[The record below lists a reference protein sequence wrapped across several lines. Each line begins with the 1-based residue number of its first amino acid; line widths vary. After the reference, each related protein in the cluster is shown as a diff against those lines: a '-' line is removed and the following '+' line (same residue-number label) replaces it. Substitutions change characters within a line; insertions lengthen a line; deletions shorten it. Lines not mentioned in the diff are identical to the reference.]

1 VRKNISNAMQ
11 EEVRMGVVMSNDAKP
26 GTFLEVESV
35 LYQVVEYNHV
45 NPGKGGAFVRL
56 KLRNLRQGTLV
67 ERTFN
72 SGMKLNMPEVEE
84 KKMQYSYQQGSEYI
98 FMDQDTYEQHP
109 LSKETL
115 GDAIKWL
122 KEDMVVEML
131 MYNGET
137 MGIEMP
143 PKVELKITQTMPGVR
158 GNTVNNASK
167 DATVETGAV
176 IQVPMFIEEGTVV
189 RIDTRTG
196 EYLER
201 VVS

>member
-1 VRKNISNAMQ
+1 
-11 EEVRMGVVMSNDAKP
+11 MGVVMSNDAKP